1 MASTSNSDPA
11 NWTPPESNCDKCGA
25 PSCWAEDWTQ
35 NLSWFDGAKLHLST
49 YFASPRM
56 WPLGYILGSPYSPLN
71 LEEQYP
77 NFNWRDSFEDLLALE
92 SGKKMISAVS
102 RQNEALTASRVY
114 NETVHDEVSHV
125 NQVLQ
130 RNQDYVVLLLKLR
143 EIAVRRKYTDTI
155 AMIDDE
161 ALPAQKQSTETA
173 IAMGKSL
180 IRDLKDLQNKPASS
194 YKRRVPW
201 ITSLI
206 SSGAML
212 GWKSVL
218 YDSSDGWHADVYR
231 DNASGDGHTFSEGDL
246 ALNFKN
252 GPRLNFSP
260 PTWSTC
266 DGYYNNYYPQI
277 DQYCPDAD
285 DPDADDTYQKIDN
298 LRPSVLSHTTTV
310 QHRKSWNGSIE
321 TRVMLR
327 NCFTDGQVEEK
338 MIVNDPSKVF
348 EEVEKAH
355 SSIRKRHH
363 AIGLALWELLY
374 RKQKESLTVAQEM
387 EDDGVE

>member
-1 MASTSNSDPA
+1 MIVVGRL
-11 NWTPPESNCDKCGA
+11 TP
-25 PSCWAEDWTQ
+25 
-35 NLSWFDGAKLHLST
+35 H
-49 YFASPRM
+49 YR
-56 WPLGYILGSPYSPLN
+56 PLGYILGSPYSPLN

-130 RNQDYVVLLLKLR
+130 RNQDYVVLVLKLR
-143 EIAVRRKYTDTI
+143 EIAVRRKHTDTI

-277 DQYCPDAD
+277 EQYCPDAD
-285 DPDADDTYQKIDN
+285 DPDADDTYQRIDN

-310 QHRKSWNGSIE
+310 QQRKSWNGSIE

-355 SSIRKRHH
+355 TSVRKRHH

>member
-1 MASTSNSDPA
+1 
-11 NWTPPESNCDKCGA
+11 
-25 PSCWAEDWTQ
+25 
-35 NLSWFDGAKLHLST
+35 
-49 YFASPRM
+49 
-56 WPLGYILGSPYSPLN
+56 
-71 LEEQYP
+71 
-77 NFNWRDSFEDLLALE
+77 
-92 SGKKMISAVS
+92 MISAVS
-102 RQNEALTASRVY
+102 RQNEAVTASRVC
-114 NETVHDEVSHV
+114 NEGVHDEVSHV
-125 NQVLQ
+125 NQELQ

-143 EIAVRRKYTDTI
+143 EIAVRRKDTGII

-161 ALPAQKQSTETA
+161 ALPAQKQSAEMV

-218 YDSSDGWHADVYR
+218 YDSADGWHADVYR
-231 DNASGDGHTFSEGDL
+231 DNASGDGHIFSELDL
-246 ALNFKN
+246 ALSFKK
-252 GPRLNFSP
+252 GHRLDFRN
-260 PTWSTC
+260 PTWSTY

-277 DQYCPDAD
+277 EQLCPDGD
-285 DPDADDTYQKIDN
+285 DPDAEHTYNTIDN
-298 LRPSVLSHTTTV
+298 LRPSVLSQTTTV
-310 QHRKSWNGSIE
+310 QQRKSWNGSIE
-321 TRVMLR
+321 TRVTLK
-327 NCFTDGQVEEK
+327 NYFTDGQEEEK
-338 MIVNDPSKVF
+338 MIVNDASKVF

-355 SSIRKRHH
+355 ASIKQRHH
-363 AIGLALWELLY
+363 AIGLALWELSF

>member
-1 MASTSNSDPA
+1 
-11 NWTPPESNCDKCGA
+11 
-25 PSCWAEDWTQ
+25 
-35 NLSWFDGAKLHLST
+35 
-49 YFASPRM
+49 
-56 WPLGYILGSPYSPLN
+56 
-71 LEEQYP
+71 
-77 NFNWRDSFEDLLALE
+77 
-92 SGKKMISAVS
+92 MISAVS
-102 RQNEALTASRVY
+102 RQNEALTASRVC
-114 NETVHDEVSHV
+114 NESVHDEVSHV

-130 RNQDYVVLLLKLR
+130 RNQDYVVLLMKLR
-143 EIAVRRKYTDTI
+143 EVAVRRKDTGTI

-161 ALPAQKQSTETA
+161 ALPAQKESAETV

-212 GWKSVL
+212 GWRSVL
-218 YDSSDGWHADVYR
+218 YDSSDGWHAHVHR
-231 DNASGDGHTFSEGDL
+231 DNASEDGHTFSELDL
-246 ALNFKN
+246 ALSFKN
-252 GPRLNFSP
+252 GPRLDFQT
-260 PTWSTC
+260 PTWSTY

-277 DQYCPDAD
+277 EQLCPDAD
-285 DPDADDTYQKIDN
+285 DPHADDTYNKIDN
-298 LRPSVLSHTTTV
+298 LRPSVLSQTTTV
-310 QHRKSWNGSIE
+310 QQRKSWNGSIE

-327 NCFTDGQVEEK
+327 NCFTDGRVEEK

-348 EEVEKAH
+348 EEVEKVHA
-355 SSIRKRHH
+355 SIKKRHH
-363 AIGLALWELLY
+363 AIGLALWELSF

>member
-1 MASTSNSDPA
+1 
-11 NWTPPESNCDKCGA
+11 
-25 PSCWAEDWTQ
+25 
-35 NLSWFDGAKLHLST
+35 
-49 YFASPRM
+49 
-56 WPLGYILGSPYSPLN
+56 
-71 LEEQYP
+71 
-77 NFNWRDSFEDLLALE
+77 
-92 SGKKMISAVS
+92 MISAVS
-102 RQNEALTASRVY
+102 RQNEALTASRVC
-114 NETVHDEVSHV
+114 NESVHDEVSHV

-143 EIAVRRKYTDTI
+143 EVAVRRKDVGTI

-161 ALPAQKQSTETA
+161 ALPGQKKSAETV
-173 IAMGKSL
+173 IAKGKSL

-218 YDSSDGWHADVYR
+218 YDSADGWHADVYR
-231 DNASGDGHTFSEGDL
+231 DNASGDGHTFSELDL
-246 ALNFKN
+246 ALSFKK
-252 GPRLNFSP
+252 GPRIDFSH

-277 DQYCPDAD
+277 EQLCPDRD
-285 DPDADDTYQKIDN
+285 DPDAEDTYNKLNN
-298 LRPSVLSHTTTV
+298 LRPSVLSQTTTV
-310 QHRKSWNGSIE
+310 QQKKSWNGSIE
-321 TRVMLR
+321 TRVMLK
-327 NCFTDGQVEEK
+327 NCFTDGQEEEK
-338 MIVNDPSKVF
+338 TIVNDPSKVF

-355 SSIRKRHH
+355 ASMKKRHH
-363 AIGLALWELLY
+363 AIGLALWELSFQ
-374 RKQKESLTVAQEM
+374 KQKESLIVAQEM